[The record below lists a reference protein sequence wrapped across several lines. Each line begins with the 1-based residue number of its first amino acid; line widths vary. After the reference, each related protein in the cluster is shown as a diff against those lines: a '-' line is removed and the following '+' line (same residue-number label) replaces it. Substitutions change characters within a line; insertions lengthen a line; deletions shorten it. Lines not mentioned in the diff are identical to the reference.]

1 MSCSSDIEEP
11 HGATTVCEFFQ
22 NVFLSVSKTPES
34 LDDLCDGV
42 VMFEAL
48 SEISMD
54 HFDPSSFGRD
64 FGPNW
69 ALKASNLKKLVRNL
83 EDFYHDELNKDADFD
98 SLSSRAN
105 EIAKG
110 EDMDGLMEIVELV
123 MVAATLCDDRLV
135 FIMHAQSFQCP
146 HPLFQEYFRPSHS
159 TNESGSHGRTARY
172 SAGSHVNCHGL

>member
-1 MSCSSDIEEP
+1 MGQDEANVGPGGPGGSEDLEKRDGSIEEGDSQGCDMSSSSEVDEP
-11 HGATTVCEFFQ
+11 HGATVCEFFQ

-54 HFDPSSFGRD
+54 HFDPSSIGRD
-64 FGPNW
+64 FGENW

-83 EDFYHDELNKDADFD
+83 EDFYHDELGKDAEFA
-98 SLSSRAN
+98 SLSSRTN

-135 FIMHAQSFQCP
+135 
-146 HPLFQEYFRPSHS
+146 L
-159 TNESGSHGRTARY
+159 
-172 SAGSHVNCHGL
+172 

>member
-1 MSCSSDIEEP
+1 MSSSSEIEEP
-11 HGATTVCEFFQ
+11 HGTTVCEFFQ
-22 NVFLSVSKTPES
+22 NVFLSISKPPES

-42 VMFEAL
+42 AMFEAL

-83 EDFYHDELNKDADFD
+83 EDFYHDELSKDADFD

-110 EDMDGLMEIVELV
+110 EDMDGLLEIVELV

-135 FIMHAQSFQCP
+135 FITHTLGSQCP
-146 HPLFQEYFRPSHS
+146 HPIRQEYFRPSHS
-159 TNESGSHGRTARY
+159 TNESRSHGRN
-172 SAGSHVNCHGL
+172 AGYFAGDHVNCH